1 MVVIDPQ
8 EKTKAKEGLEW
19 VITYIGKHTKGTT
32 PAHTGPALSD
42 FLALGP

>member
-8 EKTKAKEGLEW
+8 EKNKGQRGFEMG
-19 VITYIGKHTKGTT
+19 YIGKHTKGTS
-32 PAHTGPALSD
+32 PAHTGPAWSD